1 MRRSNDN
8 LLPIRLRSNLHVF
21 LCDRYGAKEPF
32 HPFFRLSALGSN
44 DVLIAQHWQE
54 STEDKA
60 GKSDHPYLSNS
71 SPEMLSVFAFA
82 NKIGL
87 DAAYKLYYFPT
98 IIALVTSMLQSNQSD
113 NAASGQ
119 TPMIKNPF

>member
-21 LCDRYGAKEPF
+21 LCDRYGVIEPS
-32 HPFFRLSALGSN
+32 HRFFRLLVLESN

-60 GKSDHPYLSNS
+60 GKLGHLCRPNS
-71 SPEMLSVFAFA
+71 SPEMPFVFTLARRIYSEAGANCDASKLS
-82 NKIGL
+82 
-87 DAAYKLYYFPT
+87 
-98 IIALVTSMLQSNQSD
+98 
-113 NAASGQ
+113 
-119 TPMIKNPF
+119 

>member
-21 LCDRYGAKEPF
+21 LCDRYGVIEPS
-32 HPFFRLSALGSN
+32 HRFFRLLVLESN

-60 GKSDHPYLSNS
+60 GKSGHPCRSNS

-82 NKIGL
+82 GRIDL
-87 DAAYKLYYFPT
+87 DAAYKL
-98 IIALVTSMLQSNQSD
+98 
-113 NAASGQ
+113 
-119 TPMIKNPF
+119 

>member
-1 MRRSNDN
+1 MDAAAARQSNDN

-21 LCDRYGAKEPF
+21 LCDRYDAKEPF
-32 HPFFRLSALGSN
+32 HPFFLLSGLGSN

-60 GKSDHPYLSNS
+60 GKSDHPYRSNL
-71 SPEMLSVFAFA
+71 SPEILSVFTFA

-87 DAAYKLYYFPT
+87 DAAYKL
-98 IIALVTSMLQSNQSD
+98 
-113 NAASGQ
+113 
-119 TPMIKNPF
+119 